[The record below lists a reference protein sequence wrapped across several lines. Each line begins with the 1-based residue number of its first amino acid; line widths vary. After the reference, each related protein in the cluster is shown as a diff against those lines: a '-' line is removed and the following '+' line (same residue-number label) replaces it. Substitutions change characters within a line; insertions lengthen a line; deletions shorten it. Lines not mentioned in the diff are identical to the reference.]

1 LSLRSGKTG
10 FKAGFLISNFVPLHT
25 GSFWIHEW
33 VKAMEQSGGGGVEGS
48 NGEGGGGGGGGG
60 SGEEGTK
67 AYSGISSSTYDN
79 RLAALDGVLTK
90 AAHTLGS
97 SYLVPLTSGWGAV
110 TSQSPWTH
118 SPKP

>member
-1 LSLRSGKTG
+1 
-10 FKAGFLISNFVPLHT
+10 
-25 GSFWIHEW
+25 
-33 VKAMEQSGGGGVEGS
+33 MEQSGGGGVEGS

-97 SYLVPLTSGWGAV
+97 SYLVPLTSGQCV
-110 TSQSPWTH
+110 TLEQWCAERLVNHDEHLVLKSPWWG
-118 SPKP
+118 SARWNQVDS